1 MLGPIEVLLV
11 EDNAGDTLPI
21 RESLVDF
28 PVTVNIHVARDGQQA
43 LTILADSQAVFN
55 LIILDLNLPKLS
67 GIEVLE
73 RVGHVQLCPIVVF
86 SSTLNEVE
94 IRRALE
100 LGASDHVQKP
110 MDIESFMGA
119 VVGMVQKWAGP
130 KTDGAICGT

>member
-1 MLGPIEVLLV
+1 MPGAIEVLLV
-11 EDNAGDTLPI
+11 EDNAGDTLLI
-21 RESLVDF
+21 GQSLIDF
-28 PVTVNIHVARDGQQA
+28 PVKVNLHIARDGEQA

-73 RVGHVQLCPIVVF
+73 RVGHIQLCPIVVF
-86 SSTLNEVE
+86 SSTLNDAE

-110 MDIESFMGA
+110 MDIEPFVEA
-119 VVGMVQKWAGP
+119 VVGMVKKWAGP
-130 KTDGAICGT
+130 KTDSAMCGT